1 MNLSLRT
8 AARIAWRETRSSMV
22 KFSFVVL
29 GVAAGVG
36 ALSGVRGFSQSFE
49 GMLTSEARTVMAA
62 DLTARQFVL
71 PNPDQTAQ
79 LDALAAR
86 GVERTLIT
94 ETVSMASPS
103 PGDAGTPADAA
114 PVLISIKAVDPS
126 KYPYYGEV
134 KLNPPMSLTQAL
146 TPDSVVAGD
155 DLLIRVGVKV
165 GQKIRVGGQDF
176 TVAAAVL
183 SEPDRLSGSLNIG
196 LRMMMSREALER
208 TGLMQIGSRSAE
220 RFLFKLDPG
229 APPVEEVRDAIKAA
243 LPESTVADFSQS
255 HPIITAGLNRATT
268 FLSLVSLIALIVG
281 AIGVGMAMHAHLQ
294 QKMDNIAVMK
304 SLGATSGE
312 IIRIFTIQ
320 TLMLGLAGGLGGV
333 LVGRGVEQVFPAL
346 INKLFAIDA
355 PVTWHLAAAA
365 QGIAAGILTT
375 LLFTVPPLLAIRSIR
390 PALILR
396 RDMPDAR
403 PPWSKRVGQIKP
415 ALIAAA
421 VILAGIGLL
430 AAWLANSPR
439 VGGYFAGGLCVSL
452 MLLAVVA
459 ALLLRGI
466 REFVRRSPWKIPSLA
481 RQGLANLY
489 RQGNQAQAIL
499 VALGLGVMFTLTVYL
514 VQNSLVKEIIA
525 TAPPEMPNVFLVGV
539 TQAQTAPLLQ
549 LISAQPGVL
558 GTPVLGPAV
567 AARLVSI
574 DGVPVA
580 EHQEGADSSPDA
592 QPPSDAKAS
601 SGAQQTGGIRRRYT
615 TTRSVTWEE
624 EKPSDV
630 TVLHGAWWTKGTKEP
645 VVSIEEDA
653 AKTLEIEVG
662 SQLELAASGRTIRA
676 RVVAIHRV
684 DAMRSTPSA
693 EFVFNPEAL
702 AGLPVVFYGG
712 VRMQPQAVGGLQR
725 VVFAKFPTV
734 TVVNIADALAI
745 AQQVVDQIALVI
757 RFLSGFAILAG
768 AIILAASVAGTRF
781 RRVREVVILKTL
793 GATRKRVQR
802 VFSIEFTALGTVAG
816 LLGAMLASGFSGLV
830 LKRLLD
836 AKFHVDFEATAVAIV
851 ATALLANLSGWL
863 ASSRILK
870 QKPLEILREE

>member
-22 KFSFVVL
+22 KFTFVVL

-71 PNPDQTAQ
+71 PDPEQTAQ

-94 ETVSMASPS
+94 ETVTMASAVNP
-103 PGDAGTPADAA
+103 PPEAT
-114 PVLISIKAVDPS
+114 PVLISIKAVDPAR
-126 KYPYYGEV
+126 YPYYGVV
-134 KLNPPMSLTQAL
+134 KLQPPMPLQQAL
-146 TPDSVVAGD
+146 KPDSVIAGE

-165 GQKIRVGGQDF
+165 GEKIRVGGQDF
-176 TVAAAVL
+176 TVAATML
-183 SEPDRLSGSLNIG
+183 SEPDRLSGTLNIG
-196 LRMMMSREALER
+196 LRMMMSREALDR
-208 TGLMQIGSRSAE
+208 TGLMQIGSRSAQ

-229 APPVEEVRDAIKAA
+229 APPVKEVRAEIKDA
-243 LPESTVADFSQS
+243 LPESTVADFTQS
-255 HPIITAGLNRATT
+255 HPIITAGLNRATV

-304 SLGATSGE
+304 SLGATSRE

-320 TLMLGLAGGLGGV
+320 TLILGLAGGLGGV
-333 LVGRGVEQVFPAL
+333 LVGRGVEQVFPML
-346 INKLFAIDA
+346 INKLFAISA
-355 PVTWHLAAAA
+355 PVTWHVAAAV
-365 QGIAAGILTT
+365 QGIIAGILTT
-375 LLFTVPPLLAIRSIR
+375 LLFTVPPLLAIRGIR

-403 PPWSKRVGQIKP
+403 PPWTKRIGETKA
-415 ALIAAA
+415 ALAAGA
-421 VILAGIGLL
+421 LILAGIGLL
-430 AAWLANSPR
+430 AAWLSDSTR
-439 VGGYFAGGLCVSL
+439 VGGYFAGALSVSL
-452 MLLAVVA
+452 SVLAVVA
-459 ALLLRGI
+459 AMLLRGV
-466 REFVRRSPWKIPSLA
+466 RLFVRQSPWKIPALA
-481 RQGLANLY
+481 RQGFANLY

-525 TAPPEMPNVFLVGV
+525 TAPPEMPNVFLIGV
-539 TQAQTAPLLQ
+539 TDAQTAPLKE
-549 LISAQPGVL
+549 LIAAQPGVL
-558 GTPVLGPAV
+558 GPPALGPAV
-567 AARLVSI
+567 AARLVGI
-574 DGVPVA
+574 DGVPVT
-580 EHQEGADSSPDA
+580 EHQLGD
-592 QPPSDAKAS
+592 
-601 SGAQQTGGIRRRYT
+601 GIRRRFT
-615 TTRSVTWEE
+615 NTRSVTWEAE
-624 EKPSDV
+624 QPSDV
-630 TVLHGAWWTKGTKEP
+630 TVLEGAWWSKGTKEP
-645 VVSIEEDA
+645 VVSIEEEA
-653 AKTLEIEVG
+653 ARTLEIEVG
-662 SQLELAASGRTIRA
+662 AKLELESNGRPIHA

-702 AGLPVVFYGG
+702 AGLPEVYYGG
-712 VRMQPQAVGGLQR
+712 VRMQPSAVGGLQR
-725 VVFAKFPTV
+725 AVFAKFPTI
-734 TVVNIADALAI
+734 TVVNIADALSI

-793 GATRKRVQR
+793 GATRRHVRR
-802 VFSIEFTALGTVAG
+802 VFSIEFTALGGVAG
-816 LLGAMLASGFSGLV
+816 LLGALLATAFSDLV
-830 LKRLLD
+830 LKRLLG
-836 AKFHVDFEATAVAIV
+836 AKFEIDPVAAGIAILGTAV
-851 ATALLANLSGWL
+851 LANLSGWL
-863 ASSRILK
+863 ASFRILQ